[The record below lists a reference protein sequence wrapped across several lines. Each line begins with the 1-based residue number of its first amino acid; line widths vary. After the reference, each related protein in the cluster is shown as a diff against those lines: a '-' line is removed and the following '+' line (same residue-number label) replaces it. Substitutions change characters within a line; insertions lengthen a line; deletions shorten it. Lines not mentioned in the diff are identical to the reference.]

1 MTLNNK
7 PRIASCILTL
17 ISFTTLLPAQQIGQI
32 EHLLSYQYDEPLSI
46 TKGPDGALWFTENS
60 GLTIG
65 RIATDGTVTEYPYN
79 SGHVPEF
86 ITTGSDGALW
96 FTKGYQYIGRMTTAG
111 VYSQYTIPGTEATVG
126 FITSGPDDAL
136 WFTESEET
144 DSIVRLTTS
153 GEFTIYPIPTV
164 NASASGITTGPDGAL
179 WFTESAASKIGRIT
193 TGGAITEYPIPANT
207 GPSSIV
213 TGPDGAL
220 WFTED
225 LEIAIGRITT
235 TGSFTEYPLT
245 PTTIL
250 FDDSQIISGLD
261 GALWFGD
268 IGNSSLSRLTTSGAL
283 TEYPIPTTNASPLGI
298 TTGPDGAIWYTEGI
312 KICQAVFE
320 TAVVSATPDSGK
332 VGSEVMLSGTGF
344 APGEQVNL
352 FGNSTS
358 KDLLD
363 TATADQSGSFAV
375 SRSVVQ
381 AAFGP
386 ESVTGVGQTSGKLGV
401 APYTIQARL
410 VLNPAEGAPGATIEG
425 NGYGFYTTDEL
436 DVFWTGPGGKTTEVG
451 VAAPN
456 MRGSSSFTF
465 VIPKGTPTGQGYIT
479 LQGFHG
485 DVARAPL
492 TVQ

>member
-7 PRIASCILTL
+7 PRIASCILT
-17 ISFTTLLPAQQIGQI
+17 IFSFTTLLGAQQIGQI
-32 EHLLSYQYDEPLSI
+32 EHLLSYQYNDPLSI

-60 GLTIG
+60 GLNIG
-65 RIATDGTVTEYPYN
+65 RIATDGTITEYPYD

-86 ITTGSDGALW
+86 ITAGSDGALW
-96 FTKGYQYIGRMTTAG
+96 FTQGFQFIGRMTTAG
-111 VYSQYTIPGTEATVG
+111 VYSQYTIPGTDSTVG
-126 FITSGPDDAL
+126 YITSGPDGAL
-136 WFTESEET
+136 WFTESEEA

-153 GEFTIYPIPTV
+153 GEFTIYPIPTSG
-164 NASASGITTGPDGAL
+164 AGASGITTGPDGAL
-179 WFTESAASKIGRIT
+179 WFTESFASQIGRIT
-193 TGGAITEYPIPANT
+193 TGGVITEYPITANT

-225 LEIAIGRITT
+225 LDNSIGRITT

-245 PTTIL
+245 QTTIL
-250 FDDSQIISGLD
+250 LDDSQIIAGPD

-268 IGNSSLSRLTTSGAL
+268 AGNRSLSRMTTSGAL
-283 TEYPIPTTNASPLGI
+283 LEYPIPTNNALPIGI
-298 TTGPDGAIWYTEGI
+298 TTGPDGAIWYTEEM
-312 KICQAVFE
+312 KIGQAVFE
-320 TAVVSATPDSGK
+320 TAVVSATPDTGK

-363 TATADQSGSFAV
+363 TANADESGSFAV
-375 SRSVVQ
+375 SRPVAQ
-381 AAFGP
+381 AGFGP

-410 VLNPAEGAPGATIEG
+410 VLSPVEGAPGATIEG
-425 NGYGFYTTDEL
+425 NGYGFDTTDQL
-436 DVFWTGPGGKTTEVG
+436 DVFWTGPGGRKTEVG
-451 VAAPN
+451 VADPN
-456 MRGSSSFTF
+456 LRGSSTFTF

-479 LQGFHG
+479 LQGFNG
-485 DVARAPL
+485 DVARAYL